1 MLCTEAWLVLS
12 LLLFS
17 SAGLCWK
24 NSQIRSELDKMRT
37 HAQIDALTGVPSR
50 RMLLPELQR
59 RIMAIEAKGQ
69 AGLAVLFIDLDGFKQ
84 VNDRQGHASGDR
96 LLKVAAGALLAR
108 SRASDFVARYGGDEF
123 VMIVDN
129 LVHTEAMGKYADNL
143 IRHTN
148 LAMAKASS
156 CTLGVSIGI
165 SVYPDDA
172 QDAAALLV
180 CADQALLAVKALKK
194 KGKRKKD
201 CLYYYQL
208 DNTESSG
215 TAKGNLID

>member
-12 LLLFS
+12 LLLLS
-17 SAGLCWK
+17 SAGWYWK
-24 NSQIRSELDKMRT
+24 NSQIRAELDKMRT
-37 HAQIDALTGVPSR
+37 HAQLDALTGVPSR

-69 AGLAVLFIDLDGFKQ
+69 SGLAVLFIDLDGFKQ

-96 LLKVAAGALLAR
+96 LLKVAAGALHAK

-129 LVHTEAMGKYADNL
+129 VVHSEAVGKYAENL
-143 IRHTN
+143 IRHAN
-148 LAMAKASS
+148 LAMAEATS
-156 CTLGVSIGI
+156 CTVGVSIGI
-165 SVYPDDA
+165 GLYPDDV
-172 QDAAALLV
+172 QDAATLLV

-194 KGKRKKD
+194 KGKSKKD
-201 CLYYYQL
+201 YLYYHQL
-208 DNTESSG
+208 VNTEYPGSTEGS
-215 TAKGNLID
+215 LID